1 MLGLPGD
8 SQLWGA
14 PDAHSQHLRVNMG
27 TFSGTL
33 RIRLCPGPSHPLG
46 KESPALSQA
55 SRRSGQAQ
63 PVRVPE
69 EASPPGSRAVHTQGE
84 SLPAHR
90 AADYRQHQDPASAAA
105 LLAGRGV
112 APAPT
117 MLQTCRPPAV
127 VGAPARQAGDAA
139 GPAPPFLWPHHSRA
153 SPGRRPP
160 TLSFDVE
167 VRSLT
172 MPRLQIT
179 QSHLFKEQVV
189 PWTQT
194 LHPCIPDADSQSA
207 LPAPGQLHGLVT
219 FSCHLNLMG
228 FYLRGLAHLQA
239 PKGCAG

>member
-55 SRRSGQAQ
+55 SRCSGQAQ

-117 MLQTCRPPAV
+117 MLQTAGRPWWGLPL
-127 VGAPARQAGDAA
+127 GRLGTRLDLPRPSCGHTTA
-139 GPAPPFLWPHHSRA
+139 GPLQEDDHPHLVL
-153 SPGRRPP
+153 
-160 TLSFDVE
+160 TL
-167 VRSLT
+167 
-172 MPRLQIT
+172 
-179 QSHLFKEQVV
+179 K
-189 PWTQT
+189 
-194 LHPCIPDADSQSA
+194 
-207 LPAPGQLHGLVT
+207 
-219 FSCHLNLMG
+219 
-228 FYLRGLAHLQA
+228 
-239 PKGCAG
+239 